1 MVQLH
6 ANPALGTYNA
16 QSGVIQGIL
25 SQMKDDFEKEEEE
38 AEAQHAQLMETK
50 RADLALLEST
60 LIKTKQNQGDDTQQ
74 LAEDMQ
80 ERSETQKQLKA
91 DEKFFD
97 ETKVSCSEKAKQW
110 SGRSQSRTEELYA
123 IDEAV
128 GILTSPEAKATFEN
142 SSTTFLQI
150 SEATE
155 PAKERTAAYDILK
168 KAAVKAHSLR
178 LATIATTVSTTGHF
192 DMVIRDIDVMI
203 ENLRAEEKADIEH
216 RDWCESEKKSAE
228 FKNENLQYDQ
238 EQLGQKIERAEGKK
252 GELEEEVAKTETEKN
267 QTLQLMQE
275 AKETRIAENT
285 EFQKAL
291 KADADAVKLIEQ
303 ALLVLSKV

>member
-110 SGRSQSRTEELYA
+110 SARSQSRTEELYA

-178 LATIATTVSTTGHF
+178 LATMATTVSTTGHF

-216 RDWCESEKKSAE
+216 RDWCESERKSAE

-238 EQLGQKIERAEGKK
+238 EQLTQKIERAEGKK